1 MTGGA
6 MRTLPR
12 PVLIG
17 GLLLAVALLSL
28 ASLSAG
34 KVWVPWD
41 AWFAA
46 ADDPRAIIVFEL
58 RLPRTLLGIVVGAAL
73 GISGAALQGY
83 TRNPLADPTI
93 LGVSSM
99 AAFGAVATLYLGAAA
114 AAPWLLPAGAMIGA
128 VAGIGALLVLSGAA
142 SSVLTFILAGMI
154 LNTVAT
160 AGVSLALNLAP
171 TPWAVNEIVNWL
183 LGSLADR
190 SVDDVRM
197 ALPFVLIGCVLVV
210 RLARPLD
217 ALTLGETGA
226 RSLGID
232 LGRTRLLLAL
242 GVGLAVGASV
252 AVTGVIGFV
261 GLVTPHLLRPLVG
274 ARPGALLLPS
284 ALAGAAIILAGDVI
298 VRLVPSAAELK
309 LGVAMAGVGAP
320 FFLALLVNLRRRTA

>member
-1 MTGGA
+1 MKA
-6 MRTLPR
+6 VSRS
-12 PVLIG
+12 VLIG
-17 GLLLAVALLSL
+17 SLLVALVILVF

-41 AWFAA
+41 AWFGA
-46 ADDPRAIIVFEL
+46 ADDPRTMIVFEL
-58 RLPRTLLGIVVGAAL
+58 RLPRTVLGIIVGVAL

-83 TRNPLADPTI
+83 TRNPLADPGI
-93 LGVSSM
+93 LGVSTM
-99 AAFGAVATLYLGAAA
+99 AAFGAVATLYFGAATV
-114 AAPWLLPAGAMIGA
+114 PWLLPIGAMTGA
-128 VAGIGALLVLSGAA
+128 ILGIAALMALSGAT
-142 SSVLTFILAGMI
+142 SSVLTFVLAGMI

-171 TPWAVNEIVNWL
+171 TPWAVNEIIHWL
-183 LGSLADR
+183 LGSLSDR

-197 ALPFVLIGCVLVV
+197 ALPFVLIGAAIVAM
-210 RLARPLD
+210 LARPLD

-226 RSLGID
+226 RSLGVD
-232 LGRTRLLLAL
+232 LGRTRMLLAV

-284 ALAGAAIILAGDVI
+284 ALAGAVIVVTGDVI
-298 VRLVPSAAELK
+298 VRLVPSTVELK